1 MIDVL
6 ATLPCDFVFG
16 LSSRNVLFLQ
26 NSHHQRLVLFPWGAW
41 LLVAG
46 VLLLGHTS
54 AQAESYIRV
63 WKKGVVYYYYSIRE
77 HPQPKL
83 AGINTSALQRVSSTP
98 QTIRTLPEARSFSQG
113 TGQSHNLRPALISAL
128 TRMEANRHPTAAS
141 PEAASGLMPLRL
153 TKAPELQGVN
163 YSDPTENMW
172 TGPRYLGRLWA
183 RIGYRSPLAAAASL
197 AGSQRPD
204 LYQDLPPIQGIQTL
218 VRDAC
223 HNFLQSAQAQPP
235 RLGQAKPG
243 PGHFAA
249 SNLPG
254 YCFPVA
260 PPFSFKDSWGDSRRG
275 GRYHHAVDILA
286 WEGTPVYAI
295 TAGVIH
301 KLAHWPD
308 AGITLFLQGQDG
320 RGYGYMHLQGFAEG
334 IVEGK
339 TVQKGELIAYVGRTG
354 ITRDTAHLHFQVH
367 ADHSFNR
374 AELMNPYGLLVQ
386 LCNGQG
392 VTDLYHPKIARRQVP
407 TLEVTNSETVRL
419 SGSGPPR
426 YQGSRHSFEDVTT
439 WSTNIN

>member
-1 MIDVL
+1 
-6 ATLPCDFVFG
+6 
-16 LSSRNVLFLQ
+16 
-26 NSHHQRLVLFPWGAW
+26 
-41 LLVAG
+41 
-46 VLLLGHTS
+46 
-54 AQAESYIRV
+54 
-63 WKKGVVYYYYSIRE
+63 
-77 HPQPKL
+77 
-83 AGINTSALQRVSSTP
+83 
-98 QTIRTLPEARSFSQG
+98 
-113 TGQSHNLRPALISAL
+113 
-128 TRMEANRHPTAAS
+128 
-141 PEAASGLMPLRL
+141 
-153 TKAPELQGVN
+153 
-163 YSDPTENMW
+163 
-172 TGPRYLGRLWA
+172 
-183 RIGYRSPLAAAASL
+183 
-197 AGSQRPD
+197 
-204 LYQDLPPIQGIQTL
+204 
-218 VRDAC
+218 
-223 HNFLQSAQAQPP
+223 
-235 RLGQAKPG
+235 
-243 PGHFAA
+243 
-249 SNLPG
+249 
-254 YCFPVA
+254 
-260 PPFSFKDSWGDSRRG
+260 
-275 GRYHHAVDILA
+275 VDILA